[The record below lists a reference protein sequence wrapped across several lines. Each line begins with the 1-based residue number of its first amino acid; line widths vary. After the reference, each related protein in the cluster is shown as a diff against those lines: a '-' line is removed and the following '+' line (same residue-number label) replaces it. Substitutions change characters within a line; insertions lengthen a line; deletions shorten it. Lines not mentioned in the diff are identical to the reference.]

1 MKAAAQNNS
10 TKNYVFLP
18 FSKRVDNLKID
29 VAHKVRR
36 AADLEDENLESY
48 FISCL
53 NKWVELN
60 LSTHFNNFFR
70 DISPYT
76 QSLPQLI
83 FHQETVFSILEKYAS
98 EGNSLSLQPLLELV
112 TQFARD
118 LTTEFAVYV
127 DRTLLLL
134 SKLVRSTELEVVDW
148 SFHAV
153 AYLFKYLRK
162 ILVPQLSH
170 IYDVLSPLLGK
181 QKEKAHVIRFTSEA
195 LSFLCRLCKEE
206 NAYPFVHHILN
217 DLNENYSTQ
226 YLEGIVILFSRIIE
240 GVGSSVHSKG
250 ITFLRI
256 LMDPSIYALPK
267 ATPVCI
273 PVLISIIHHST
284 VESFVEVQDVLIQKI
299 RENPFLYIKSFV
311 TVVATRKGGRL
322 SNSSTFLEVYK
333 KLLETID
340 WESAE
345 YSNLTIVYQLGA
357 YLITYPE
364 VPAVIPH
371 STHILSF
378 LQQGPPSL
386 FLSFADF
393 VQKLNHQRYVSFV
406 KPVLSKYVSSHP
418 DLDMIHMAV
427 MEIIFDKEVSLTPNI
442 LNMVSESLSKVSFL
456 TESGEPLT
464 ENELASVWSQ
474 LILISCSS
482 MDGDQLYDCCLRL
495 LEKTES
501 LSSPSLLFGNLVGL
515 ILGILNE
522 KLSKNLKNNSSRVH
536 KLMNVVLPKFE
547 LYSSS
552 KYFLENLIPF
562 AAMKAGS
569 VEKFMDPIINS
580 LLKNLVS
587 GAAGLRGVSI
597 NLVLTIIERVN
608 GQCSAPLLH
617 IRDLIQMPL
626 SPSTSRDAVVLARN
640 IVSKINLLSAQDRKI
655 ALYSLLGCIIVR
667 FTPVWK
673 DFAKAITNL
682 VNKELEGE
690 FMSIMFTWLSSPNPP
705 ANLLTEEQQSTLR
718 FEPSEVNYL
727 SSLDRYEFTCPSF
740 AASEETFSTCLFN
753 FEEPRVQSI
762 KNLLKPLEDDYS
774 NLPSYRSQSLRI
786 LNESS
791 DLVYS
796 HIGQIDEY
804 LFSLQ
809 HGFELNTDWSR
820 QDVYML
826 LGLYSRLQGQ
836 EHTKNASKRKELF
849 LWGLSVSD
857 SKVQSSALDAL
868 LCYKDESLNVYEGN
882 LKNLLDDK
890 KFRDELTT
898 FLFVNPEDSIIQEP
912 HRLNLMPVVI
922 GILYGKMTSAAYGG
936 QKNQNAR
943 RSTVLSTLGN
953 MRISDLELLIG
964 LMLRPY
970 ENLPRYFVDETDP
983 LGLVKSLPAISQR
996 RQIGF
1001 LSMVEELLK
1010 QIASKLTPV
1019 APSILNAVLYSL
1031 LFVDHL
1037 LGSNNDSASPEVKLA
1052 HTIRH
1057 NSLKVYLSF
1066 LTSCPEVD
1074 FGPYNVFLFK
1084 YFVYPKL
1091 PKFATENT
1099 QSVSTL
1105 MQIFRV
1111 WFDSTTYLS
1120 SILEFGSSVV
1130 EVLLDVICQSTVKV
1144 PVILFVFEVL
1154 NSVVLHAQSEDTEE
1168 KFRQNVASL
1177 VILPN
1182 VNLIF
1187 QNLSD
1192 VLGKPAFADNS
1203 RVLDG
1208 LVVVLTNISEFISS
1222 ELDSSHLLDLLVQ
1235 FLKKPKRLVPNPVKA
1250 NILELFAR
1258 FLPNNKPWVQAS
1270 LVESTKFEALMQMY
1284 AHIEE
1289 PSSRKSLNGILRAF
1303 SDVNTDIAF
1312 GSVFAEEV
1320 NSFSQKRLDEP
1331 DFERRLSAFTSLN
1344 EKHYADIT
1352 NLTWLPVLYNCFFFI
1367 RDEDELSIRS
1377 SATLGI
1383 KRFIDTIS
1391 LEDEISA
1398 FKASLFQNSIL
1409 PNIKTNMRHKN
1420 EFIRQEFVSLLNY
1433 SITNLPTFESI
1444 SDMHALIFDGD
1455 EEANFFNNILH
1466 IQLHRRRRAMRR
1478 LATIC
1483 DTGIIKSSNISHIFL
1498 PLLEHYCFSIN
1509 IPQALIDDTV
1519 LTIGDIAKWLQWN
1532 QYQAILKR
1540 YIGLLK
1546 NVSMD
1551 QKIVIRLIN
1560 ALVTALRPLEVA
1572 VASYN
1577 KPDEMDMEVDKP
1589 DEMDMEVDN
1598 NDKLTYRN
1606 ALTDSLPEKSK
1617 LTACFD
1623 HQILPPLLLYLHIRE
1638 ESTVMLRVS
1647 IALSIVQLIALLS
1660 DEQIALRLPSVLID
1674 ICHILRSRAQDSRD
1688 ATRKTLSSIA
1698 KVLGPKYF
1706 SFILNQLRI
1715 SLQRGYQLHVLGYT
1729 VHSLLVTV
1737 EEVYPYG
1744 SLDYCLDNLST
1755 IFVHEI
1761 FGEVGLEKDAE
1772 EYKSNVKEIKG
1783 NKSFD
1788 SYEIVARMSGIESLG
1803 ILLRPVKNVL
1813 SETTYPRSL
1822 RKVDEL
1828 SRRLSMGV
1836 MANKQSATQ
1845 KALIFC
1851 YNVFDYVAKQNAI
1864 ISANDNHEGQQR
1876 KPNHFAK
1883 NSKKLVRFALDA
1895 LRGIITRHKELLT
1908 SQNMAGFVPIIG
1920 DALLSDSEELNISAL
1935 RIIVVLLPLKMSQL
1949 FSGSSVFISQA
1960 IKLIQ
1965 NSPTTNSD
1973 LCQASLKFI
1982 ASILPYEGVE
1992 IKESALSYLLERISS
2007 DIEEPDRQGVMFSLV
2022 RASIVRKAMSAELY
2036 KLMDKIRD
2044 MMVTN
2049 HTKSTRQTCRHLYY
2063 GFLLD
2068 FPQGKTR
2075 FAKQMSFIL
2084 KNLEYEFAPGRE
2096 SIMELLHAILNNF
2109 SNTLLREYLHG
2120 IFLALVMVLVNDPE
2134 PHCREMSAELIRM
2147 VFQRVDEESYTL
2159 IRQLLFTWISN
2170 KSNTGKNL
2178 SRVGMQLF
2186 GLLFEIY
2193 GFEKTQE
2200 VKVFTGV
2207 LIDVVQTAID
2217 KADDAL
2223 DEWEMLYFGL
2233 QSWLKLVIANP
2244 EKACSRDYEQI
2255 WTRLRYVLLFK
2266 HSWVRLSVSR
2276 LYGYFFAIAGN
2287 SSFNQVNLKASEV
2300 EFELDFVLQISNAMQ
2315 AQLRSSSLTEELG
2328 TQVVKNLV
2336 FLTRWFNSIRNANS
2350 EPFLEIFGRMYK
2362 SLRKQRVE
2370 SMDLSKKYM
2379 IQFFVIIIRIFSTD
2393 ELLPVIKDILSAL
2406 YRYTELNEAEKNL
2419 QQELVDTVIE
2429 SLDVLQSKV
2438 GTTEY
2443 INAYQEVRQASLDVR
2458 RERREKRAIEHV
2470 VDPGTAAKKKL
2481 RKYEKKHDV
2490 RKGKTQHQKM
2500 LNAVFKKR

>member
-1 MKAAAQNNS
+1 MKAAAQSNS

-36 AADLEDENLESY
+36 AADIEDENLESY

-60 LSTHFNNFFR
+60 LSTHFTSFLR
-70 DISPYT
+70 EVSPYT

-83 FHQETVFSILEKYAS
+83 FHQETIFSILEKYAS
-98 EGNSLSLQPLLELV
+98 EGNSLSLQPLLELI

-162 ILVPQLSH
+162 ILVPQLIH
-170 IYDVLSPLLGK
+170 IYDILSPLLGK

-195 LSFLCRLCKEE
+195 LSFLCRLCKEDI
-206 NAYPFVHHILN
+206 AYPFVHHVLD
-217 DLNENYSTQ
+217 DLNGNFSSQ

-240 GVGSSVHSKG
+240 GVGSSIHSKG
-250 ITFLRI
+250 ITFLKI
-256 LMDPSIYALPK
+256 LMNPPVYALPK
-267 ATPVCI
+267 ATSVCI

-284 VESFVEVQDVLIQKI
+284 IESFVDVQDVLIQKI
-299 RENPFLYIKSFV
+299 TENPSLYIKSFIV
-311 TVVATRKGGRL
+311 VVATRKGAKL
-322 SNSSTFLEVYK
+322 SNFSAFLEVYR
-333 KLLETID
+333 KLIETIS

-345 YSNLTIVYQLGA
+345 YSYLTLVYQLGA
-357 YLITYPE
+357 YLFTYPD
-364 VPAVIPH
+364 VSAVIPH
-371 STHILSF
+371 STHIIGV

-386 FLSFADF
+386 FLSFANF
-393 VQKLNHQRYVSFV
+393 IQKLNHQRYVSFV
-406 KPVLSKYVSSHP
+406 RPALSKYVSSHP
-418 DLDMIHMAV
+418 NLEMVHMAV
-427 MEIIFDKEVSLTPNI
+427 MEMVFDKEVSLTPNI
-442 LNMVSESLSKVSFL
+442 VNAVSKSLSKVSFL
-456 TESGEPLT
+456 TQTGDLLT

-482 MDGDQLYDCCLRL
+482 MDEDQVYDCCLRL
-495 LEKTES
+495 LGKTKG
-501 LSSPSLLFGNLVGL
+501 LSTPSLLYGNLVGL
-515 ILGILNE
+515 ILAIVNE
-522 KLSKNLKNNSSRVH
+522 KSSKSLKNDTSRSQKVMD
-536 KLMNVVLPKFE
+536 LVLPKFE

-562 AAMKAGS
+562 ASMKIDSIG
-569 VEKFMDPIINS
+569 KFMDPIINS
-580 LLKNLVS
+580 LLKNLIN

-597 NLVLTIIERVN
+597 NLVITIIESVK

-617 IRDLIQMPL
+617 VRDLIQMPL
-626 SPSTSRDAVVLARN
+626 SPATSRDAVVLARN
-640 IVSKINLLSAQDRKI
+640 IVSKVTLLSAQDRKI
-655 ALYSLLGCIIVR
+655 ALYSLIGCILVR

-673 DFAKAITNL
+673 DFAKAITSL

-690 FMSIMFTWLSSPNPP
+690 FMTIMFTWLSSPNPP
-705 ANLLTEEQQSTLR
+705 ANLLNEEQQSMLR

-740 AASEETFSTCLFN
+740 AASEETFSTCMFN

-762 KNLLKPLEDDYS
+762 KSLLKPLEDNYS

-796 HIGQIDEY
+796 HIGRIDDY

-826 LGLYSRLQGQ
+826 LGLYSHLQGQ
-836 EHTKNASKRKELF
+836 EHTNNASKRKEFF

-857 SKVQSSALDAL
+857 SKVQASALDAL
-868 LCYKDESLNVYEGN
+868 FCYKDESLNVYEGN

-964 LMLRPY
+964 LMLRPF
-970 ENLPRYFVDETDP
+970 ESLPRDFVNETDP
-983 LGLVKSLPAISQR
+983 LGLVKSLPIISQR

-1010 QIASKLTPV
+1010 QISSKLSPV
-1019 APSILNAVLYSL
+1019 APSIVNAVLYSL
-1031 LFVDHL
+1031 LFADHIL
-1037 LGSNNDSASPEVKLA
+1037 VSSNDPASPEVKLA

-1066 LTSCPEVD
+1066 LTSCPDVN
-1074 FGPYNVFLFK
+1074 FGPYNVFIFK
-1084 YFVYPKL
+1084 YFVHPKL
-1091 PKFATENT
+1091 SKFATENT

-1105 MQIFRV
+1105 MQIFKV
-1111 WFDSTTYLS
+1111 WFESTAYLS
-1120 SILEFGSSVV
+1120 SVLEFGSSIVK
-1130 EVLLDVICQSTVKV
+1130 VLLDVICQSTVKI

-1154 NSVVLHAQSEDTEE
+1154 NSVIVQAQTEDMDE
-1168 KFRQNVASL
+1168 KYRRNVASV

-1182 VNLIF
+1182 VKLIF
-1187 QNLSD
+1187 ENLSE
-1192 VLGKPAFADNS
+1192 VLGKPVFSDNS

-1208 LVVVLTNISEFISS
+1208 SVVVLTNISEFISS

-1235 FLKKPKRLVPNPVKA
+1235 FLKKPKRLVPTPVKA

-1270 LVESTKFEALMQMY
+1270 IAEPTNFETLMQMY
-1284 AHIEE
+1284 AHIDES
-1289 PSSRKSLNGILRAF
+1289 SSRKSLNGILRAF
-1303 SDVNTDIAF
+1303 SDVNNDLAF
-1312 GSVFAEEV
+1312 GSVFSEEV
-1320 NSFSQKRLDEP
+1320 NSLSQKRLDEP

-1344 EKHYADIT
+1344 ENHYANIT

-1377 SATLGI
+1377 SASLGI
-1383 KRFIDTIS
+1383 KRFIDTIP
-1391 LEDEISA
+1391 LNGEYDA
-1398 FKASLFQNSIL
+1398 FKASIFQNSIL
-1409 PNIKTNMRHKN
+1409 PYIKTNMKHKN
-1420 EFIRQEFVSLLNY
+1420 EFIRQEFLSLLNY
-1433 SITNLPTFESI
+1433 SIAKLPTFESI
-1444 SDMHALIFDGD
+1444 SDMHALLFDGD

-1483 DTGIIKSSNISHIFL
+1483 DTGVIKSSNISHIIL
-1498 PLLEHYCFSIN
+1498 PLLEHFCFSLN
-1509 IPQALIDDTV
+1509 IPQTLIDDTV

-1546 NVSMD
+1546 NASMD

-1560 ALVTALRPLEVA
+1560 ALVSALRPLEVA

-1577 KPDEMDMEVDKP
+1577 KPDEEDME
-1589 DEMDMEVDN
+1589 EDN
-1598 NDKLTYRN
+1598 DALTYTN
-1606 ALTDSLPEKSK
+1606 ALTNSLPEKSK

-1647 IALSIVQLIALLS
+1647 VALSIVQLIAMLS

-1674 ICHILRSRAQDSRD
+1674 ICHILRSRAQESRD

-1706 SFILNQLRI
+1706 SFILNQLRL

-1744 SLDYCLDNLST
+1744 SLDYCLDSLST

-1788 SYEIVARMSGIESLG
+1788 SYEIIARMSSIESLG
-1803 ILLRPVKNVL
+1803 ILLRPVRNVL

-1845 KALIFC
+1845 KALVFC
-1851 YNVFDYVAKQNAI
+1851 YNVFDYVTKQNAI
-1864 ISANDNHEGQQR
+1864 ISSSDSAEGHQR
-1876 KPNHFAK
+1876 KPDHFAK
-1883 NSKKLVRFALDA
+1883 NSKKLVRFAMDA

-1935 RIIVVLLPLKMSQL
+1935 RIIVVLLPLKMSQI
-1949 FSGSSVFISQA
+1949 FSGSPVFISQA

-1973 LCQASLKFI
+1973 LCQASLKFV

-1992 IKESALSYLLERISS
+1992 IKESALSYLLERISG

-2022 RASIVRKAMSAELY
+2022 RASIARKAMSAELY

-2049 HTKSTRQTCRHLYY
+2049 HTKTTRQTCRHLYY

-2109 SNTLLREYLHG
+2109 SNTLLKEYLHG
-2120 IFLALVMVLVNDPE
+2120 IFLALVMVLINDPE
-2134 PHCREMSAELIRM
+2134 PHCREMSAELLRT

-2170 KSNTGKNL
+2170 KSNSGKNL

-2200 VKVFTGV
+2200 VEVFTGALINV
-2207 LIDVVQTAID
+2207 LQTAID

-2223 DEWEMLYFGL
+2223 NEWEMLYFGL
-2233 QSWLKLVIANP
+2233 QSWLKLVIANSV
-2244 EKACSRDYEQI
+2244 KACSHDYEQI

-2276 LYGYFFAIAGN
+2276 LYGYFFAIASN
-2287 SSFNQVNLKASEV
+2287 TSFNQVKLRASEV
-2300 EFELDFVLQISNAMQ
+2300 EFGLEFVLQISNAMQ
-2315 AQLRSSSLTEELG
+2315 AQLRSSSLSEELG

-2336 FLTRWFNSIRNANS
+2336 FLTRWFNSIRKANS

-2362 SLRKQRVE
+2362 SLKKQKVE
-2370 SMDLSKKYM
+2370 SLDLSKKYM
-2379 IQFFVIIIRIFSTD
+2379 IQWFVIIIRIFSSE

-2406 YRYTELNEAEKNL
+2406 YRYTELNEAEKSV

-2443 INAYQEVRQASLDVR
+2443 VNAYQEVRQASLDVR

-2470 VDPGTAAKKKL
+2470 VDPATAAKKKL
-2481 RKYEKKHDV
+2481 RKNEKKRDV
-2490 RKGKTQHQKM
+2490 RKEKTQHQRM

>member
-36 AADLEDENLESY
+36 AADIEDENLESY

-53 NKWVELN
+53 NKWVDLN
-60 LSTHFNNFFR
+60 LSTHFTNFFR
-70 DISPYT
+70 EVSPYT

-83 FHQETVFSILEKYAS
+83 FHQQTVFSILEKYAG
-98 EGNSLSLQPLLELV
+98 EGNSLSLQPLLELI

-127 DRTLLLL
+127 DRTLILL
-134 SKLVRSTELEVVDW
+134 SQLVRSTELEVVDW

-162 ILVPQLSH
+162 ILIPQLTH
-170 IYDVLSPLLGK
+170 IYDILSPLLGK

-195 LSFLCRLCKEE
+195 LSFLCRLNKEDA
-206 NAYPFVHHILN
+206 AYQFVHHVISDLN
-217 DLNENYSTQ
+217 DNYSSQ
-226 YLEGIVILFSRIIE
+226 YLEGIVILFARIIE

-250 ITFLRI
+250 ITFVRI
-256 LMDPSIYALPK
+256 LLDPSIYTLPK
-267 ATPVCI
+267 ASSVCVPVF
-273 PVLISIIHHST
+273 ISIIHHAT
-284 VESFVEVQDVLIQKI
+284 VESFVEVQDILIQKI
-299 RENPFLYIKSFV
+299 MDNPSLYISLFV
-311 TVVATRKGGRL
+311 TVVATRKGAKL
-322 SNSSTFLEVYK
+322 SNISAFLEAYT
-333 KLLETID
+333 KLMETTV

-345 YSNLTIVYQLGA
+345 YSFLTLVYQLAA

-364 VPAVIPH
+364 VAVVIPY
-371 STHILSF
+371 STRILSF
-378 LQQGPPSL
+378 LQQGPPPL

-393 VQKLNHQRYVSFV
+393 IQNLNHQRYVSFI
-406 KPVLSKYVSSHP
+406 KPALSKYVSSNP
-418 DLDMIHMAV
+418 NLDLIQIAV
-427 MEIIFDKEVSLTPNI
+427 MEITFDTGVSLTPSI
-442 LNMVSESLSKVSFL
+442 FTMASESLKKASLL
-456 TESGEPLT
+456 TKGGDPLT
-464 ENELASVWSQ
+464 EHELAPAWSQ
-474 LILISCSS
+474 LIVLSS
-482 MDGDQLYDCCLRL
+482 SAVDKVQLYESCVSV
-495 LEKTES
+495 LEKIKS
-501 LSSPSLLFGNLVGL
+501 LSSPSLLYGNIVGL
-515 ILGILNE
+515 ILRILNE
-522 KLSKNLKNNSSRVH
+522 KANSYLKENSASMQKLLNL
-536 KLMNVVLPKFE
+536 VLPKFE

-552 KYFLENLIPF
+552 KFFLENLIPF
-562 AAMKAGS
+562 AAMKTVS
-569 VEKFMDPIINS
+569 FKESMDSIINC
-580 LLKNLVS
+580 LLKNLVT
-587 GAAGLRGVSI
+587 GAYGLRSVSI
-597 NLVLTIIERVN
+597 NLLLTIYENVN
-608 GQCSAPLLH
+608 GQYSAPLLH
-617 IRDLIQMPL
+617 VRDLIEMPL

-640 IVSKINLLSAQDRKI
+640 VVSKINLLSLQDRKV
-655 ALYSLLGCIIVR
+655 ALFSLIGCIMVR

-673 DFAKAITNL
+673 DFAKAIVSVL
-682 VNKELEGE
+682 NKELEGE
-690 FMSIMFTWLSSPNPP
+690 FMKIMFTWLSCPKPP
-705 ANLLTEEQQSTLR
+705 SNLLTEEQQSILH
-718 FEPSEVNYL
+718 FEPAEVNYL
-727 SSLDRYEFTCPSF
+727 STLDRYEFTCPSF
-740 AASEETFSTCLFN
+740 ASSEETFGTCLFN
-753 FEEPRVQSI
+753 FQEPQVQST
-762 KNLLKPLEDDYS
+762 KDLLKSLEDDYS
-774 NLPSYRSQSLRI
+774 NLPSYRSQGLRI

-796 HIGQIDEY
+796 YIDRVDEY

-820 QDVYML
+820 QDIYML
-826 LGLYSRLQGQ
+826 LGLYSHLQGQ
-836 EHTKNASKRKELF
+836 QRTKNAEKRRELL
-849 LWGLSVSD
+849 LWALSVSD

-868 LCYKDESLNVYEGN
+868 LCYKDESLNVYEEN

-898 FLFVNPEDSIIQEP
+898 FLFISPEDSIIQEP
-912 HRLNLMPVVI
+912 HRLSLMPVVI
-922 GILYGKMTSAAYGG
+922 SILYGKMTSAAYGG

-970 ENLPRYFVDETDP
+970 QELPRNIIHETDP
-983 LGLVKSLPAISQR
+983 LGIVKSLPMVSLR

-1010 QIASKLTPV
+1010 QISSKLTPV
-1019 APSILNAVLYSL
+1019 APMIISAVLYSL
-1031 LFVDHL
+1031 LSADQL
-1037 LGSNNDSASPEVKLA
+1037 LVSSTDSRSPDVKLS

-1066 LTSCPEVD
+1066 LKFCPEVNI
-1074 FGPYNVFLFK
+1074 GPYNAFLYK
-1084 YFVYPKL
+1084 YFVQPKL

-1105 MQIFRV
+1105 MQIFKV
-1111 WFDSTTYLS
+1111 WFENTNYLS
-1120 SILEFGSSVV
+1120 SILDFGSSIMMI
-1130 EVLLDVICQSTVKV
+1130 LLDVICQSTVKI

-1154 NSVVLHAQSEDTEE
+1154 NSVILHAQSDDVEE
-1168 KFRQNVASL
+1168 HFRQKITSL
-1177 VILPN
+1177 MVLPN
-1182 VNLIF
+1182 IKLIF
-1187 QNLSD
+1187 NNLSD
-1192 VLGKPAFADNS
+1192 VLGKPIFADNS

-1208 LVVVLTNISEFISS
+1208 SVVVLTNVSKFISS
-1222 ELDSSHLLDLLVQ
+1222 ELDSSRLLDLLVP
-1235 FLKKPKRLVPNPVKA
+1235 FLKKPKRLVPNSVKA
-1250 NILELFAR
+1250 NILELFAC

-1270 LVESTKFEALMQMY
+1270 LAEPTSFETLMQMY

-1289 PSSRKSLNGILRAF
+1289 PSSRRSLNGILRAF
-1303 SDVNTDIAF
+1303 SNVDSDLTF
-1312 GSVFAEEV
+1312 GSVFVEEV

-1344 EKHYADIT
+1344 EKHYANIS

-1377 SATLGI
+1377 SASLGI

-1391 LEDEISA
+1391 LEDTNSD
-1398 FKASLFQNSIL
+1398 FKSTLFQSFIL
-1409 PNIKTNMRHKN
+1409 PNTKTNMKHKN

-1433 SITNLPTFESI
+1433 SVLKLPSFESI
-1444 SDMHALIFDGD
+1444 SDMRPLLFDGD

-1478 LATIC
+1478 LAGVC
-1483 DTGIIKSSNISHIFL
+1483 DTGVIKSSNISHIFL
-1498 PLLEHYCFSIN
+1498 PLLEHFCFTLN
-1509 IPQALIDDTV
+1509 IPQTLIDDTV

-1546 NVSMD
+1546 NASID

-1560 ALVTALRPLEVA
+1560 ALVTALRPLDVA
-1572 VASYN
+1572 ISSYH
-1577 KPDEMDMEVDKP
+1577 KSDEMDMEI
-1589 DEMDMEVDN
+1589 DN
-1598 NDKLTYRN
+1598 NDTLEYRN
-1606 ALTDSLPEKSK
+1606 ALTDSLPDTSK
-1617 LTACFD
+1617 LSTCLD
-1623 HQILPPLLLYLHIRE
+1623 KIILPPLLLYLHIRE

-1647 IALSIVQLIALLS
+1647 IALSIVQLVALLP
-1660 DEQIALRLPSVLID
+1660 DEEIALRLPPVLID
-1674 ICHILRSRAQDSRD
+1674 TCHILRSRSQESRD

-1706 SFILNQLRI
+1706 SFILNQLRL

-1729 VHSLLVTV
+1729 VHSLLVSV
-1737 EEVYPYG
+1737 EDVYPYG

-1755 IFVHEI
+1755 IFVSEI

-1836 MANKQSATQ
+1836 MANKQSMTQ

-1851 YNVFDYVAKQNAI
+1851 YNVFDYVSKQNAAMSVSDI
-1864 ISANDNHEGQQR
+1864 HEEQR
-1876 KPNHFAK
+1876 MPNLFAK

-1895 LRGIITRHKELLT
+1895 LRGIVTKHKELLT
-1908 SQNMAGFVPIIG
+1908 SANMTGFVPIIG
-1920 DALLSDSEELNISAL
+1920 DSLLSDSEELNISAL
-1935 RIIVVLLPLKMSQL
+1935 RIIVVLLPLKMAQV
-1949 FSGSSVFISQA
+1949 FSGSTVFISQA

-1965 NSPTTNSD
+1965 NSPTTNSE

-1992 IKESALSYLLERISS
+1992 IKESALSYLLERISG

-2022 RASIVRKAMSAELY
+2022 RASITRKAMSPELY

-2063 GFLLD
+2063 AFLLD

-2109 SNTLLREYLHG
+2109 SDTLLKEYLHG

-2134 PHCREMSAELIRM
+2134 PHCRELSAELIKN
-2147 VFQRVDEESYTL
+2147 VFQRVDEESYAL
-2159 IRQLLFTWISN
+2159 IRQLLFTWISK
-2170 KSNTGKNL
+2170 KSNTAKNL
-2178 SRVGMQLF
+2178 HRVGMQLF

-2200 VKVFTGV
+2200 VEVFTGV
-2207 LIDVVQTAID
+2207 LIDVLQTAIN
-2217 KADDAL
+2217 KGDDAL

-2233 QSWLKLVIANP
+2233 QSWLKLVIANSV
-2244 EKACSRDYEQI
+2244 KACSRDYAQI
-2255 WTRLRYVLLFK
+2255 WTLIRYVLLFK
-2266 HSWVRLSVSR
+2266 HAWVRLSVSR
-2276 LYGYFFAIAGN
+2276 LYGYFFALTGN
-2287 SSFNQVNLKASEV
+2287 SSFNQVKLKASEV
-2300 EFELDFVLQISNAMQ
+2300 EFGLDFVLQISNAMQ
-2315 AQLRSSSLTEELG
+2315 AQLRSSSLSEELG

-2336 FLTRWFNSIRNANS
+2336 FLTRWFNTIRKENS
-2350 EPFLEIFGRMYK
+2350 EPFLDIFRRMYK
-2362 SLRKQRVE
+2362 SLRKQKVE

-2379 IQFFVIIIRIFSTD
+2379 IQWFVIVIRLFSSE
-2393 ELLPVIKDILSAL
+2393 ELLPVLRDIISAL
-2406 YRYTELNEAEKNL
+2406 YRYTELNEAEKKI
-2419 QQELVDTVIE
+2419 QQELVDIVIE

-2443 INAYQEVRQASLDVR
+2443 VNAYQEVRQASLDVR
-2458 RERREKRAIEHV
+2458 RERREKRAIEQV
-2470 VDPGTAAKKKL
+2470 VDPEIATKKKL
-2481 RKYEKKHDV
+2481 RKYERKHDV
-2490 RKGKTQHQKM
+2490 RKERTQHQRM